1 MAQKDVNNYVRF
13 NHDLASHNSL
23 IDEALPRLS
32 VIRTTS
38 YSGPGVTVLLHLGAT
53 IYTVF

>member
-13 NHDLASHNSL
+13 SQDLASHNSL

-32 VIRTTS
+32 VIRTS